1 MSTGLFVTGTDT
13 DVGKTWVTGALAA
26 AIHRRLGSEE
36 RKQKLRLWKPVQSG
50 VRMGEAQAD
59 SYRLVHG
66 SGLQQKES
74 DTATITLE
82 EPLAPWMAAERA
94 GTPMD
99 WDELVRE
106 GRQRLQADGPLLV
119 EGAGGLIVP
128 LTEHCL
134 VADLAAVLNLPL
146 LIVARPKLGTVN
158 HTLLTVEYARQR
170 GLRVAGVI
178 MNGYEDEL
186 DPMLKENQR
195 MIETFGQVRVWGM
208 LPWVGES
215 PQTDAA
221 WSAWRDLWVE
231 TVERRIDMQAVM
243 EYF

>member
-1 MSTGLFVTGTDT
+1 MSKGLFVTGADT

-26 AIHRRLGSEE
+26 AINRRLGGGE
-36 RKQKLRLWKPVQSG
+36 RKQNLRLWKPVQSG
-50 VRMGEAQAD
+50 VRMGEAHAD
-59 SYRLVHG
+59 SYRLVQG
-66 SGLQQKES
+66 SGLPQQES
-74 DTATITLE
+74 DTVTITLG

-94 GTPMD
+94 GKPIE
-99 WDELVRE
+99 WDALARE
-106 GRQRLQADGPLLV
+106 GRQRLQADSPLLV

-128 LTEHCL
+128 LTEQRL
-134 VADLAAVLNLPL
+134 VADLAAALELPL

-170 GLRVAGVI
+170 GLQVAGII
-178 MNGYEDEL
+178 MNGYEDEH
-186 DPMLKENQR
+186 DPMLKENRR

-208 LPWVGES
+208 LPWKGES

-221 WSAWRDLWVE
+221 WSAWRDQWVE